1 MYTEGHQIV
10 AITRKGL
17 PHVNRRRGG
26 VRAQS
31 TIIAAAVVTLAL
43 AVGGMAM
50 LFMLHRA
57 NNEAMYRSTGRQA
70 YQIAS
75 AIDRSGIPGVD
86 TDDLAPGAGVDV
98 IQVIDAS
105 GRVVRSSPGAPSRPI
120 ISVDQAPHTYRY
132 FDNIEISGFAGE
144 FCATAVGAEHD
155 DEYYTVLALDRATG
169 VRHSEWVT
177 GIILAAEIPLLVV
190 VAAGAVYL
198 LVGRSLRPVSRIT
211 KRVNEITATALG
223 QRVPVPSADDEITTL
238 ATTMNDMLSRLEN
251 ARDAQLRFV
260 ADASHELR
268 SPLTTIVGILDLAD
282 DTDSAVDLPTV
293 RTILLPEAKRMQV
306 MVDDLLM
313 LARADENGLTLNLDE
328 IDLDDVVAAEVGR
341 VRSLGSARIRLHVKP
356 IRMIGDSDKI
366 TRALRNVIDNAVR
379 HAQST
384 VSVSMRIEGDDAVV
398 TVADDGSGI
407 PVRDRDV
414 VFQRF
419 ARLDVDRRNQ
429 FGAGLGLAIVREIA
443 RAHGGSASIGE
454 SDTGGAAVTITLPLS
469 VSMPVGHDSTP
480 PARTTGEPTDEEVS
494 LNPQTSQSR

>member
-1 MYTEGHQIV
+1 
-10 AITRKGL
+10 
-17 PHVNRRRGG
+17 
-26 VRAQS
+26 
-31 TIIAAAVVTLAL
+31 
-43 AVGGMAM
+43 
-50 LFMLHRA
+50 
-57 NNEAMYRSTGRQA
+57 
-70 YQIAS
+70 
-75 AIDRSGIPGVD
+75 
-86 TDDLAPGAGVDV
+86 GAGVDV

-105 GRVVRSSPGAPSRPI
+105 GRVVRSSPGAPSGPI
-120 ISVDQAPHTYRY
+120 IDVDQAPHTYRY
-132 FDNIEISGFAGE
+132 FDNIGISGFAGE

-155 DEYYTVLALDRATG
+155 NAYYTVLALDRATG

-313 LARADENGLTLNLDE
+313 LARADE
-328 IDLDDVVAAEVGR
+328 
-341 VRSLGSARIRLHVKP
+341 
-356 IRMIGDSDKI
+356 
-366 TRALRNVIDNAVR
+366 
-379 HAQST
+379 
-384 VSVSMRIEGDDAVV
+384 
-398 TVADDGSGI
+398 
-407 PVRDRDV
+407 
-414 VFQRF
+414 
-419 ARLDVDRRNQ
+419 
-429 FGAGLGLAIVREIA
+429 
-443 RAHGGSASIGE
+443 
-454 SDTGGAAVTITLPLS
+454 
-469 VSMPVGHDSTP
+469 
-480 PARTTGEPTDEEVS
+480 
-494 LNPQTSQSR
+494 